1 MISLEVKKRPLWLSI
16 IIIVAIILSWAIAIT
31 LWLIFIFQAH
41 KDTQWID
48 MVAAVFTAVG
58 VLLTLIQM
66 APLIFP
72 PGVPVGSSVRRPAQ
86 LDRQLLNMGEDSAA
100 YFPYVSAPVQQTYD
114 TAIQTLRKIRK
125 AGSAK
130 QRGKSGLLILGAANS
145 GKTRLAIEALDA
157 VLSTWLV
164 ISMSTKDKVQ
174 IPHRGNIIILIDDLQ
189 NYASFLTHGS
199 DVSRKQRSQL
209 SDDMRVF
216 ISNVRSVSRHVVVV
230 ATCRSEDRIR
240 VQAEFGWLFD
250 ELVVIEVPS
259 FSDAP
264 QDEAGARAI
273 EEFKQKKAPYID
285 DWDGKL
291 GSLVLG
297 LSRKRDQYFQDLSDL
312 ARMVLKAMK
321 LLHEAGGHTFD
332 EAHIFAVC
340 TNIFND
346 DTLEKARPKWSEAIE
361 QLDQAQFVNRQIVK
375 DTGATALLIRNDAY
389 FDKAVIDYL
398 MPDDTFQRDHDF
410 TLLQKVLADLKDAT
424 GLCDLGDTYYKQQA
438 YEQALTTYAR
448 ALDIDGNNAEAWN
461 RRGITYNAM
470 QQSDQE
476 LDAYE
481 HALAI
486 NDQNA
491 TFWYNKA
498 IALSNMG
505 RNEEALV
512 ALDQALV
519 LDATLTI
526 AWRDK
531 GYILSE
537 LKRYPDAIEA
547 YQHTVTLDEH
557 DSRSWANLGYLLA
570 QVERNDEA
578 EAAYHKAL
586 AIAPQ
591 DASIWR
597 EFGGFLKKKQQY
609 EDSLQAYEHALQI
622 NPQYAQAWCDKGRLF
637 SDMDREDE
645 AVTAFQQALSID
657 PKLDEALFYVS
668 VSLTILN
675 RNEEALQTIATSLE
689 IDPDAPASWYIKGAA
704 LSNLDRNEEALEALN
719 RSLELKPDD
728 ASTWN
733 VKGGV
738 LLKLKRFD
746 EAFAAIERVQKLNL
760 NLMVPTSDN
769 SLTGKEQQ
777 QYLLNM
783 DISKEDA
790 NNPAVWFFTGAMLTS
805 AGHYEQALAAY
816 EQMVKLDPRSVQAW
830 NGKGNVLLLLKKLD
844 ESLAAFEEA
853 LQVDPDYT
861 LALTNYSGVL
871 LLKNRFE
878 EALTAIEHALKL
890 EPQFT
895 IGWRLKGNIFY
906 NLKRYPDA
914 LAAYEKAI
922 ELEPNNAVTW
932 LNKSTVLMLLCRY
945 QEALEASQH
954 AIALQP
960 ALMMQQVVNLLDPD
974 KPVSA
979 LSISNLDSSLREPKD
994 ASSWIVR
1001 GSILL
1006 RNKQFD
1012 KALDAFNHAL
1022 ELEPHIALAWNGK
1035 GNVLI
1040 LMNRMQE
1047 AFEAYSR
1054 AVEIDPDN
1062 DQYLL
1067 NKGALLVGLER
1078 YSEGIEALN
1087 RTLILNPKN
1096 NALSLIWTLLGLS
1109 YFKTRQYEKALTAID
1124 RSLSLDKTQSG
1135 VWYLKG
1141 QTLGALHRRAEA
1153 LQAYEVALSLN
1164 PALAKGWRNKW
1175 IVLQLRFRPSKTP
1188 ALS

>member
-1 MISLEVKKRPLWLSI
+1 MISLEVKKRPLWISI
-16 IIIVAIILSWAIAIT
+16 TIIVAAILSWAIAIT
-31 LWLIFIFQAH
+31 LWLFFIYQAH

-48 MVAAVFTAVG
+48 SVAAIFTAVG
-58 VLLTLIQM
+58 LLLTLIQM

-72 PGVPVGSSVRRPAQ
+72 PGVPVGSSVRRPSQ

-100 YFPYVSAPVQQTYD
+100 YFPYVTAPIQQTYD
-114 TAIQTLRKIRK
+114 MAIQTLRKVK
-125 AGSAK
+125 SAK

-145 GKTRLAIEALDA
+145 GKTRLAIETLDA

-164 ISMSTKDKVQ
+164 ISMNTKDKVQ
-174 IPHRGNIIILIDDLQ
+174 IPHRGRIVILIDDLQ
-189 NYASFLTHGS
+189 KYASFLTHGS
-199 DVSRKQRSQL
+199 DVSLKQRSQL
-209 SDDMRVF
+209 SDDMRTF
-216 ISNVRSVSRHVVVV
+216 ISNVRSVSRRVVVV

-250 ELVVIEVPS
+250 ELAVIEVPS

-264 QDEAGARAI
+264 QDTTGARAV
-273 EEFKQKKAPYID
+273 EEFKQKQAPYID

-398 MPDDTFQRDHDF
+398 MPDDTFQCDHDF
-410 TLLQKVLADLKDAT
+410 TLLQKVLTDLKDVT

-438 YEQALTTYAR
+438 YEQALTAYAR
-448 ALDIDGNNAEAWN
+448 ALDIDDNNAEAWN
-461 RRGITYNAM
+461 RLGITYSAI
-470 QQSDQE
+470 QQTDKE

-486 NDQNA
+486 NAHDA

-498 IALSNMG
+498 IVLSNLG
-505 RNEEALV
+505 RNDEALT
-512 ALDQALV
+512 ALDQALT
-519 LDATLTI
+519 LDPKLTI

-537 LKRYPDAIEA
+537 LKRYPEAIEA
-547 YQHTVTLDEH
+547 YQHTVALDEQ
-557 DSRSWANLGYLLA
+557 DVRSWADLAYLLA
-570 QVERNDEA
+570 QVERNEEA
-578 EAAYHKAL
+578 EVAYRKAL
-586 AIAPQ
+586 TIAPQ
-591 DASIWR
+591 DADIWR
-597 EFGGFLKKKQQY
+597 EFGSFLKKLQQY
-609 EDSLQAYEHALQI
+609 ETSLQAYEHALQI

-637 SDMDREDE
+637 SDIDREDE
-645 AVTAFQQALSID
+645 AVKAFQQALKID
-657 PKLDEALFYVS
+657 PKLDEALFYES
-668 VSLTILN
+668 VSLTVLN
-675 RNEEALQTIATSLE
+675 RNEEALQTIAASLE
-689 IDPDAPASWYIKGAA
+689 IDPNASASWYIKGAV
-704 LSNLDRNEEALEALN
+704 LSNLDRNEEALEALD
-719 RSLELKPDD
+719 RSLELNPDD

-733 VKGGV
+733 VKSGV

-746 EAFAAIERVQKLNL
+746 EAYTAIERVQKLNL
-760 NLMVPTSDN
+760 NLMIPTSDT
-769 SLTGKEQQ
+769 SLSGKEQQ

-783 DISKEDA
+783 DFSKEDA

-805 AGHYEQALAAY
+805 AGQYEQALTAY
-816 EQMVKLDPRSVQAW
+816 EQMLKLNLRSAQAW
-830 NGKGNVLLLLKKLD
+830 NGKGNLLLLLKKLD

-853 LQVDPDYT
+853 LKIDPDYT

-871 LLKNRFE
+871 LLRGRLE
-878 EALTAIEHALKL
+878 EALTAIERALKL

-895 IGWRLKGNIFY
+895 IAWRLKGNILY
-906 NLKRYPDA
+906 NLKQYQDA
-914 LAAYEKAI
+914 LTAYEKAI
-922 ELEPNNAVTW
+922 ELEPTNATTW
-932 LNKSTVLMLLCRY
+932 LNKSTVLTLLGRY

-974 KPVSA
+974 KPVNT

-1022 ELEPHIALAWNGK
+1022 ELEPHTALAWNGK

-1040 LMNRMQE
+1040 LMSRLQE
-1047 AFEAYSR
+1047 AFEAYSQ
-1054 AVEIDPDN
+1054 AVAIEPDN

-1067 NKGALLVGLER
+1067 NKGALLVGFER
-1078 YSEGIEALN
+1078 YPEGIEALN
-1087 RTLILNPKN
+1087 RTLNLNPKN
-1096 NALSLIWTLLGLS
+1096 NALSWIWTLLGQS
-1109 YFKTRQYEKALTAID
+1109 YFKTRQYDQALTALN
-1124 RSLSLDKTQSG
+1124 RSLALDEAQSNI
-1135 VWYLKG
+1135 WYLKG
-1141 QTLGALHRRAEA
+1141 QTLAKLHRHIEA
-1153 LQAYEVALSLN
+1153 LQAYEKALSLN
-1164 PALAKGWRNKW
+1164 PNLAKPWRNKW
-1175 IVLQLRFRPSKTP
+1175 IVLQLRFQRSKTP